1 MDQLAIIHAYKLLG
15 IKDDIISVESS
26 LTLTSFLI
34 EHNSCE
40 LLDINFR
47 SHGVKID
54 MNFSYLLIKKKSRKA

>member
-15 IKDDIISVESS
+15 IKNDIISIESS

-40 LLDINFR
+40 FLDINFC

-54 MNFSYLLIKKKSRKA
+54 MNFSYLLIKKEK